1 MNLRKTFKEQL
12 LIIKTF
18 LSIYIY
24 DRLYNYTELQPTLL
38 TQNILKE
45 TIATFVAN
53 TFKMYSK
60 ISPTTQYFNWHTRL
74 SNKRLQLLKTEQPCF
89 YF

>member
-1 MNLRKTFKEQL
+1 MNLHKTFKEQL
-12 LIIKTF
+12 LIIRTF

-24 DRLYNYTELQPTLL
+24 DKLYNYTELQPTLL

-45 TIATFVAN
+45 TIATFVAK

-60 ISPTTQYFNWHTRL
+60 ISPTTQYFN
-74 SNKRLQLLKTEQPCF
+74 
-89 YF
+89 

>member
-1 MNLRKTFKEQL
+1 MNMHKTFKEQL

-24 DRLYNYTELQPTLL
+24 DKLYNYTELQPTLL

-45 TIATFVAN
+45 TIATVVAK

-60 ISPTTQYFNWHTRL
+60 ISPTTQYFN
-74 SNKRLQLLKTEQPCF
+74 
-89 YF
+89 